1 MLALS
6 RVKISPLTVV
16 FTSTRSLNRAALIPF
31 WGDAAFLFFV
41 CFIYLPAMTQ
51 PRIIKKYPNR
61 RLYDTAVSSYI
72 TLEDVKQLVLER
84 TDFHVIDAR
93 TNTDITRGILLQ
105 IISEQEEQ
113 GTPIFTTEVLAHI
126 IRFYGDTLQGMMG
139 NYLEKSLQAF
149 VDQQHLFR
157 EQMRTLIGANPLT
170 MITELVEHNLTL
182 WKSVN
187 ERLQKSPYAPMTD
200 EADPLSPAMVQ
211 PDAPTAPH
219 AEPESP
225 VKERK
230 SVKNK
235 DS

>member
-1 MLALS
+1 MS
-6 RVKISPLTVV
+6 E
-16 FTSTRSLNRAALIPF
+16 
-31 WGDAAFLFFV
+31 
-41 CFIYLPAMTQ
+41 

-61 RLYDTAVSSYI
+61 RLYDTAISSYI

-84 TDFHVIDAR
+84 VVFHVIDAR

-113 GTPIFTTEVLAHI
+113 GNPIFTTDVLAHI

-157 EQMRTLIGANPLT
+157 EQMRTFMGKNPLA
-170 MITELVEHNLTL
+170 MMTELVEHNLSL

-187 ERLQKSPYAPMTD
+187 ERLQKPYPGDPLINPFQSVMPDGEPSPEPAVDATAPSAARPAASK
-200 EADPLSPAMVQ
+200 ADPPPVDSP
-211 PDAPTAPH
+211 APTA
-219 AEPESP
+219 EREKP
-225 VKERK
+225 VRERK
-230 SVKNK
+230 ARKDK

>member
-1 MLALS
+1 MSES
-6 RVKISPLTVV
+6 RV
-16 FTSTRSLNRAALIPF
+16 
-31 WGDAAFLFFV
+31 
-41 CFIYLPAMTQ
+41 
-51 PRIIKKYPNR
+51 IKKYPNR

-84 TDFHVIDAR
+84 AEFHVIDAR

-113 GTPIFTTEVLAHI
+113 GTPIFTTDVLAHI

-157 EQMRTLIGANPLT
+157 EQMRSLMGKNPLT

-187 ERLQKSPYAPMTD
+187 ERLQKPFPPLLNSGGNPPDPPASPD
-200 EADPLSPAMVQ
+200 
-211 PDAPTAPH
+211 
-219 AEPESP
+219 ESP
-225 VKERK
+225 QPPAPLRKSAARARPEKERK
-230 SVKNK
+230 GRK
-235 DS
+235 DPPP

>member
-1 MLALS
+1 MS
-6 RVKISPLTVV
+6 E
-16 FTSTRSLNRAALIPF
+16 
-31 WGDAAFLFFV
+31 
-41 CFIYLPAMTQ
+41 

-72 TLEDVKQLVLER
+72 TLENVKQLVLER
-84 TDFHVIDAR
+84 TDFNVIDAR

-113 GTPIFTTEVLAHI
+113 GNPIFTTEVLAHI

-157 EQMRTLIGANPLT
+157 EQMRSLIGKNPLA
-170 MITELVEHNLTL
+170 MMTELVEHNLSL

-187 ERLQKSPYAPMTD
+187 DRLQQYTPPGMPPGDPAPFLQHPATT
-200 EADPLSPAMVQ
+200 ATPDPA
-211 PDAPTAPH
+211 
-219 AEPESP
+219 AEQGKPIG
-225 VKERK
+225 ERK
-230 SVKNK
+230 NK
-235 DS
+235 KAKS

>member
-1 MLALS
+1 
-6 RVKISPLTVV
+6 
-16 FTSTRSLNRAALIPF
+16 
-31 WGDAAFLFFV
+31 
-41 CFIYLPAMTQ
+41 MTD

-72 TLEDVKQLVLER
+72 TLEDVKHLVLER
-84 TDFHVIDAR
+84 ANFHVIDAR

-113 GTPIFTTEVLAHI
+113 GNPIFTTEVLAHI

-157 EQMRTLIGANPLT
+157 EQMRTLIGKNPLA
-170 MITELVEHNLTL
+170 MITELVEHNLSL

-187 ERLQKSPYAPMTD
+187 EQLQKPYTPPETVS
-200 EADPLSPAMVQ
+200 ELSPLSQSTAQPPTRPTPPAASTEREKSEKARK
-211 PDAPTAPH
+211 PRKDRDA
-219 AEPESP
+219 
-225 VKERK
+225 
-230 SVKNK
+230 
-235 DS
+235 

>member
-1 MLALS
+1 MS
-6 RVKISPLTVV
+6 E
-16 FTSTRSLNRAALIPF
+16 
-31 WGDAAFLFFV
+31 
-41 CFIYLPAMTQ
+41 

-72 TLEDVKQLVLER
+72 TLENVKQLVLDR
-84 TDFHVIDAR
+84 ADFHVIDAR

-113 GTPIFTTEVLAHI
+113 GNPIFTTEVLAHI

-157 EQMRTLIGANPLT
+157 EQMRTLIGKNPLS
-170 MITELVEHNLTL
+170 MMTELVEHNLSL

-187 ERLQKSPYAPMTD
+187 ERLQQYVPPATAGGDSAFFSQPATTAESPHRKPMSAKILTVSRRV
-200 EADPLSPAMVQ
+200 LM
-211 PDAPTAPH
+211 
-219 AEPESP
+219 PESSAASGLP
-225 VKERK
+225 PAAKM
-230 SVKNK
+230 
-235 DS
+235 

>member
-1 MLALS
+1 MS
-6 RVKISPLTVV
+6 E
-16 FTSTRSLNRAALIPF
+16 
-31 WGDAAFLFFV
+31 
-41 CFIYLPAMTQ
+41 

-72 TLEDVKQLVLER
+72 TLENVKQLVLDR
-84 TDFHVIDAR
+84 AAFHVIDAR

-113 GTPIFTTEVLAHI
+113 GNPIFTTEVLAHI

-157 EQMRTLIGANPLT
+157 EQMRTLIGKNPLA
-170 MITELVEHNLTL
+170 MITELVEHNLSL

-187 ERLQKSPYAPMTD
+187 ERFQKPHIPPETVSELAPISQQVAQ
-200 EADPLSPAMVQ
+200 ADSSISTSAQEKP
-211 PDAPTAPH
+211 
-219 AEPESP
+219 
-225 VKERK
+225 RK
-230 SVKNK
+230 ARK
-235 DS
+235 DHKD